1 MKHLLL
7 LLALVTLFSCEEDQN
22 ELPNI
27 DNCSTNPLETVDWLK
42 TLIQNESPNGLEIT
56 QYTFQDQTA
65 FLIDNCINCAD
76 NLTTLMSCQQDT
88 LCQFGGIA
96 GINTCPDFEN
106 DAKDGQ
112 LIFST
117 PPTSLPNCDK
127 PTIVSAKLFKE
138 LEASPIISAKI
149 NANCL
154 TIVFNLL
161 ITQDPIDDVTLVDSE
176 QILESNP
183 IQRRLKFHLKEN
195 LTKPITV
202 KDSTSFDI
210 SNLAKQGETVLLN
223 IENYGQLKF
232 TRIPQCGDPNVNC
245 IPESQVVAYKKLK
258 KMLQE
263 LRDLSESVPCTNAEA
278 WNFTAVGSKAC
289 GGPQLFLAYS
299 TQIDTENFLKK
310 VDIYTKAEDQFNKKW
325 GIVST
330 CEVIAA
336 PSAIECT
343 DGKAKLIF

>member
-1 MKHLLL
+1 MKHLFL
-7 LLALVTLFSCEEDQN
+7 LLALITLFSCEEDEN
-22 ELPNI
+22 ELPKI
-27 DNCSTNPLETVDWLK
+27 DDCSTAPLETVDWLK
-42 TLIQNESPNGLEIT
+42 NLIQNGQSNGLEII

-65 FLIDNCINCAD
+65 FLVDNCIDCSD
-76 NLTTLMSCQQDT
+76 NLTTLLSCQQDT

-96 GINTCPDFEN
+96 GINTCPNFE
-106 DAKDGQ
+106 DEAGDGQ

-117 PPTSLPNCDK
+117 RSNPISNCDK
-127 PTIVSAKLFKE
+127 NTIINAKLFEE
-138 LEASPIISAKI
+138 LKASPIISAKI
-149 NANCL
+149 NNNCL

-161 ITQDPIDDVTLVDSE
+161 ITQNPIEDVTLVDSE

-183 IQRRLKFHLKEN
+183 IQRRLKFNLKEN

-210 SNLAKQGETVLLN
+210 STLAKQGETILLN

-232 TRIPQCGDPNVNC
+232 TRVPQCGDPNVNC
-245 IPESQVVAYKKLK
+245 LPAEQTADYKRLK

-263 LRDLSESVPCTNAEA
+263 LTNLSESIPCTNAKE
-278 WNFTAVGSKAC
+278 WTYTAVGSKAC

-299 TQIDTENFLKK
+299 TLINTKNFLEK
-310 VDIYTKAEDQFNKKW
+310 VETYTAAEDAFNKKW

-330 CEVIAA
+330 CEIIAA
-336 PSAIECT
+336 PSAIECVNN
-343 DGKAKLIF
+343 KAKLIF